1 MALIFRKGSR
11 GETVKQIQRALAG
24 AGYGV
29 IVDGIYGSITEEAV
43 RAFQAASK
51 LKADGIA
58 GPATFAA
65 LVPFRWKK
73 SKRTITELI
82 VHCTATPEYKDYT
95 VTDIRQWHK
104 AQGWKDIGYHYVVYR
119 DGSIHEGRDVDV
131 AGAHC
136 AGHNAN
142 SIAICYVGGVATDGK
157 TPKDTRTEL
166 QKVGLLNI
174 LYDLKRIYPYAKI
187 YGHRDFSTKACPSF
201 DAKYEYRFV

>member
-1 MALIFRKGSR
+1 MALIYKLGSR

-29 IVDGIYGSITEEAV
+29 MIDGIYGSITEEAV
-43 RAFQAASK
+43 RAFQTKNK
-51 LKADGIA
+51 LKADGIV

-104 AQGWKDIGYHYVVYR
+104 AQGWNDIGYHYVVYR
-119 DGSIHEGRDVDV
+119 DGSIHEGRSVDI

-136 AGHNAN
+136 EGHNAH
-142 SIAICYVGGVATDGK
+142 SIGICYIGGCASDGK
-157 TPKDTRTEL
+157 TAKDTRTVEQKAALLVLL
-166 QKVGLLNI
+166 QE
-174 LYDLKRIYPYAKI
+174 LKRLYPQSKI
-187 YGHRDFSTKACPSF
+187 HGHRDFAPKACPSF
-201 DAKYEYRFV
+201 DATYEFRNI

>member
-1 MALIFRKGSR
+1 MALIYKLGSR

-29 IVDGIYGSITEEAV
+29 MVDGIYGSITEEAV
-43 RAFQAASK
+43 RAFQAKNK
-51 LKADGIA
+51 LKVDGIV

-119 DGSIHEGRDVDV
+119 DGSVHEGRDVDL

-136 AGHNAN
+136 QGHNAN
-142 SIAICYVGGVATDGK
+142 SIGICYVGGVATDGK

-166 QKVGLLNI
+166 QKVGLLKL
-174 LYDLKRIYPYAKI
+174 LYDLKRIYPNAKI
-187 YGHRDFSTKACPSF
+187 YGHRDFSNKACPSF
-201 DAKYEYRFV
+201 NAKYEYRLV